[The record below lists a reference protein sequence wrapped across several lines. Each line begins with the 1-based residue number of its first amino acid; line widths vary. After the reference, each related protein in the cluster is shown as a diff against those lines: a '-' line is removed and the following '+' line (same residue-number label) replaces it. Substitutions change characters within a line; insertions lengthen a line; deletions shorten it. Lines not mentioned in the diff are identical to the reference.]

1 MIPGRELA
9 VAPANSPYRC
19 GASGMNGLTLANWR
33 DWLHLPENLGSLGI
47 AGLLSG
53 VLHAALLAL
62 PSAPRVDFRQ
72 PLPLAPRIEIRLLAP
87 TVLSP
92 ASAPSPTLLPPPDG
106 QTSGAMLI
114 ADAQVLRDATIAGAP
129 DPGPPTET
137 PRLALPDIAYH
148 DLRELSL
155 RPAPLVDIPLE
166 PGALKTRKETGRII
180 LRLWINEQ
188 GGVDRIAVERSEL
201 PPEYAA
207 VASKA
212 FLAAR
217 FQPGEID
224 GRPVKTLM
232 RVAVDYAPL
241 LIAPEQLPSAATTP
255 AIPSAAESSPPPPRH
270 PDALPDRR
278 PAPASAPPRR

>member
-1 MIPGRELA
+1 MI
-9 VAPANSPYRC
+9 
-19 GASGMNGLTLANWR
+19 GMMNWR
-33 DWLHLPENLGSLGI
+33 GYWPSLPANLGSLGI

-53 VLHAALLAL
+53 ILHAALLAL
-62 PSAPRVDFRQ
+62 PTAPRADPRQ
-72 PLPLAPRIEIRLLAP
+72 PLPLAARIEVRLLAP
-87 TVLSP
+87 TILP
-92 ASAPSPTLLPPPDG
+92 PESAPSPTLLPPPDG

-114 ADAQVLRDATIAGAP
+114 ADAQVLRDATAPGAP
-129 DPGPPTET
+129 DPGPTMEA

-148 DLRELSL
+148 DLRELTL

-166 PGALKTRKETGRII
+166 PGALKTRKETGQLI

-207 VASKA
+207 AASKA

-241 LIAPEQLPSAATTP
+241 LIAPERLPPVATTP

-270 PDALPDRR
+270 PGVAPDQP